1 MIRRKKHLDESYIKY
16 YNYSLKYRNNLLK
29 KSFLKNYQI
38 NYLLRFSQIV
48 REVNV
53 NRNLKFYG
61 SQNKLQCPLMYSFSV
76 PNQNLFYSRFYLNKS
91 ADRLSFAGYQKK

>member
-1 MIRRKKHLDESYIKY
+1 MIRRKKHLDNVYIRY
-16 YNYSLKYRNNLLK
+16 YNYISNHKQNIIK
-29 KSFLKNYQI
+29 KTFLKNYKVV
-38 NYLLRFSQIV
+38 YLARLSQTI
-48 REVNV
+48 
-53 NRNLKFYG
+53 RNLNTNSDFKFYM